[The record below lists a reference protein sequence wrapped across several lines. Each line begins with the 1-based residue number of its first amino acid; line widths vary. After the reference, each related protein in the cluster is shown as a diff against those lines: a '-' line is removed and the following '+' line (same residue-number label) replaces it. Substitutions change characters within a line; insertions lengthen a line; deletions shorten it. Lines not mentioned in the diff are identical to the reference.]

1 MRHILASAG
10 VQPFITDFSAGGA
23 KSGVHLGEV
32 TMELA
37 PSAER
42 DISSDDIVRQWRE
55 QVGNIPSAVELTF
68 VAQAAGGGNAID
80 LLLTG
85 PKQEDLRSAADY
97 LRNKLEGYSGVID
110 IADTDRPGKRELV
123 FEELTP
129 EGRAAGLR
137 LGGVASQVRR
147 AFYGDE
153 VQRLQR
159 GDNEVKVMV
168 RYPEAERESV
178 ENFERM
184 KLRTTQGTIPLT
196 QVVKV
201 KERRGPDTIRRADR
215 NRAIR
220 ITADVD
226 YTRGNANEVV
236 KRFKEE
242 ALSQLEFA
250 FPTVNYR
257 FEGEQSDQAESVREI
272 GLGFI
277 FALIVMYVLMAI
289 PLKSYLQPLIIM
301 SVIPFG
307 IVGAVLGHVLMRT
320 ELSIMSMCGFVAL
333 AGVVVNDSLLMVDYV
348 NRERKSSSNIL
359 EAAVSAGAV
368 RFRAILLTSLTTF
381 VGLTPML
388 METDMQARF
397 IIPMAISLGFGILFA
412 TTITLL
418 LVPSAYVILEDLR
431 IGGRWLLGKRQD
443 PMMQSVE
450 DIAISTVSPE
460 DTVNRL

>member
-1 MRHILASAG
+1 
-10 VQPFITDFSAGGA
+10 
-23 KSGVHLGEV
+23 
-32 TMELA
+32 
-37 PSAER
+37 
-42 DISSDDIVRQWRE
+42 
-55 QVGNIPSAVELTF
+55 
-68 VAQAAGGGNAID
+68 
-80 LLLTG
+80 
-85 PKQEDLRSAADY
+85 
-97 LRNKLEGYSGVID
+97 
-110 IADTDRPGKRELV
+110 
-123 FEELTP
+123 
-129 EGRAAGLR
+129 
-137 LGGVASQVRR
+137 
-147 AFYGDE
+147 
-153 VQRLQR
+153 
-159 GDNEVKVMV
+159 MV

-184 KLRTTQGTIPLT
+184 KLRTAQGTIPLT

-242 ALSQLEFA
+242 ALSQLEVT
-250 FPTVNYR
+250 FPTVTYR

-272 GLGFI
+272 GLGFV

-307 IVGAVLGHVLMRT
+307 IVGAVLGHVFMRT

-348 NRERKSSSNIL
+348 NRKRKLSSNIL

-431 IGGRWLLGKRQD
+431 MMGRWLRGKRQG
-443 PMMQSVE
+443 PLIQSVE
-450 DIAISTVSPE
+450 DVTISTVSSE
-460 DTVNRL
+460 DSVNRL

>member
-1 MRHILASAG
+1 
-10 VQPFITDFSAGGA
+10 
-23 KSGVHLGEV
+23 
-32 TMELA
+32 
-37 PSAER
+37 
-42 DISSDDIVRQWRE
+42 
-55 QVGNIPSAVELTF
+55 
-68 VAQAAGGGNAID
+68 
-80 LLLTG
+80 
-85 PKQEDLRSAADY
+85 
-97 LRNKLEGYSGVID
+97 
-110 IADTDRPGKRELV
+110 
-123 FEELTP
+123 
-129 EGRAAGLR
+129 
-137 LGGVASQVRR
+137 
-147 AFYGDE
+147 
-153 VQRLQR
+153 
-159 GDNEVKVMV
+159 MV

-184 KLRTTQGTIPLT
+184 KLRTTHGSIPLT

-236 KRFKEE
+236 RRFKEE
-242 ALSQLEFA
+242 ALSQLELNL
-250 FPTVNYR
+250 PSVNYR

-307 IVGAVLGHVLMRT
+307 IVGAVLGHVFMRT

-348 NRERKSSSNIL
+348 NRKRRTSSNIL

-418 LVPSAYVILEDLR
+418 LVPSTYVILEDLR
-431 IGGRWLLGKRQD
+431 MVGRWLTGRRQD
-443 PMMQSVE
+443 PSIQSVE
-450 DIAISTVSPE
+450 EVTISTVSS
-460 DTVNRL
+460 DDLVNRL